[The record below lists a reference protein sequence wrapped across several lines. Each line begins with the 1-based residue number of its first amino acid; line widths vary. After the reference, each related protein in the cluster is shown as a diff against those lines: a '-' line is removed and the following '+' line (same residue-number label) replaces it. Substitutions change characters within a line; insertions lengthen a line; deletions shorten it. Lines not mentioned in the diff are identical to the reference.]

1 MRLCG
6 RRTDAD
12 WVNDRAGYRCRHGY
26 HSARTR
32 PRGAPRNLY
41 VREDEL
47 MNRLRTRLTSDQH
60 RSVGDVHPDTS
71 EQIVAKLRAE
81 SQVIVCGR
89 EDWTLTGTG

>member
-1 MRLCG
+1 
-6 RRTDAD
+6 
-12 WVNDRAGYRCRHGY
+12 
-26 HSARTR
+26 
-32 PRGAPRNLY
+32 
-41 VREDEL
+41 

-60 RSVGDVHPDTS
+60 RSVGDAHPDTS